1 MKVQPRVA
9 GVATCAVLATSI
21 LVTPTAW
28 AAGANLTGDSASPAS
43 SIFGT
48 MRARYAD
55 TQPGPTMVFGDA
67 TVQPLTTSRFDVEP
81 KADVSVDYTVSIPL
95 QQVKEEKKATFVV
108 ENEKGRL
115 TNYDVE
121 FLIDTK
127 DRKHLPATCTPA
139 SQKMPEGSTVEVT
152 CTLPDNAYWLSAY
165 HNPASAWGNERYGA
179 WQIASQAQ
187 PEPGQPVFPA
197 EPVVT
202 IDGKRATGTIENN
215 IWTATVSVTR
225 TAPTDHDMTETH
237 TPVVNVNG
245 TALANVPS
253 FTVAT
258 SAKAPVAP
266 TVNALCDI
274 DSKFQQSVSVKSSQ
288 AVLSGTATVIHQTKD
303 RWQYKGITGETQKSV
318 IEGEEASFELVA
330 NAERVANPQADLY
343 VTYLTI
349 KHAGI
354 ESTNWTAS
362 LNNDAEGSC
371 SPDPLYLPKVDGK
384 GAPGEANLACVS
396 KKKPDYVLL
405 DSKDDPQIQ
414 ATLTLGAVADQSKV
428 QACAVKA
435 PMLEVDDQPV
445 AGTVDGD
452 TWSAKLPTQ
461 ILKPTVK
468 VPATQTLQILFE
480 QSMQEPVTIRA
491 LAVAKP
497 SGGKNEVATPLSGR
511 PMKKAESTLALTGAS
526 IVGLLGVAVLVGL
539 AGVGAL
545 ISRRRKDEDSV
556 TVDRS

>member
-1 MKVQPRVA
+1 M
-9 GVATCAVLATSI
+9 
-21 LVTPTAW
+21 
-28 AAGANLTGDSASPAS
+28 
-43 SIFGT
+43 
-48 MRARYAD
+48 
-55 TQPGPTMVFGDA
+55 
-67 TVQPLTTSRFDVEP
+67 
-81 KADVSVDYTVSIPL
+81 
-95 QQVKEEKKATFVV
+95 
-108 ENEKGRL
+108 
-115 TNYDVE
+115 
-121 FLIDTK
+121 
-127 DRKHLPATCTPA
+127 
-139 SQKMPEGSTVEVT
+139 
-152 CTLPDNAYWLSAY
+152 
-165 HNPASAWGNERYGA
+165 
-179 WQIASQAQ
+179 
-187 PEPGQPVFPA
+187 
-197 EPVVT
+197 
-202 IDGKRATGTIENN
+202 
-215 IWTATVSVTR
+215 
-225 TAPTDHDMTETH
+225 
-237 TPVVNVNG
+237 
-245 TALANVPS
+245 
-253 FTVAT
+253 
-258 SAKAPVAP
+258 
-266 TVNALCDI
+266 
-274 DSKFQQSVSVKSSQ
+274 
-288 AVLSGTATVIHQTKD
+288 
-303 RWQYKGITGETQKSV
+303 
-318 IEGEEASFELVA
+318 
-330 NAERVANPQADLY
+330 
-343 VTYLTI
+343 
-349 KHAGI
+349 
-354 ESTNWTAS
+354 
-362 LNNDAEGSC
+362 
-371 SPDPLYLPKVDGK
+371 DGK

-480 QSMQEPVTIRA
+480 QSMHEPVTIRA